1 VNTYPLTSVY
11 TNYFKYYSLDLY
23 NKGETM
29 KKLTSLILVFCLIFG
44 GIGAVAYQKTETNG
58 QFLTT
63 VKLNTSQ
70 INFEEKGTEY
80 LQISFSENENFLL
93 SPGKP
98 ILPKIIQT
106 YEIPFGATNIEVNVK
121 TQNVYTKTIEKQI
134 QPSPAP
140 LPLSPIDT
148 MQKRVG
154 KDIELYQS
162 NNPFPSQW
170 YDFNVGVGV
179 NEHFEH
185 VTFVTVH
192 LYPIQYTPAK
202 NLITVAETAE
212 IDISY
217 EVPDTNPF
225 PLTSAYDLVI
235 ITPSSFSDALQPFID
250 HKNSYG
256 VETFIKNTEEI
267 YDEYDGID
275 EAEQIKYFIKDA
287 IETLDIKY
295 VLLVGG
301 LKSTIYGKPKDNA
314 NIGSSGWH
322 VPVRYSNVRASGD
335 PGFISDLYY
344 ADIYK
349 EGGEFDNWDSDG
361 DGILAEWYAIE
372 GTYDAEEF
380 PEDIIDYAPDV
391 AVGRLA
397 CSDAKE
403 VTDLVNKIISYE
415 TTTYGQDW
423 FKKMVAYSG
432 DGFLDQFDLNI
443 QWDTSEITDGE
454 YTICAQSFNDEDEEG
469 PIDEIHVT
477 VDKTVASNI
486 TFNHDDHLNPVFENG
501 YPAPPI
507 AEIVSVSEGN
517 TIGNTDVEYEPS
529 EGLAYCNT
537 LFWWANISYVD
548 EVLTIRG
555 KSYDPKPYGNLTSIH
570 VWVENNEG
578 EVVFSDWRHD
588 LLQYYEGE
596 WVTGAEEE
604 NGRGGALY
612 YMPEDFDKEIVWC
625 SKGNFN
631 GPDDIISSFS
641 EGWGFAFFSGHGSP
655 GYWGDQ
661 YPGIPGNR
669 QFGSV
674 HGLVVSNIQTRPP
687 FITDKP
693 LWPMKELANTNQL
706 PVTVVGG
713 CHNSQFNVSLFTS
726 AMDLWILI
734 LTGRQLG
741 MWTYGSLVP
750 QCWSWYMV
758 QLPNTGSIATIG
770 NTGLGWGWEG
780 EFCTIGAGDGWIS
793 SEFFR
798 TYGDHYGQEEFETLG
813 QVYQQTQTSY
823 VNTFKDYTLSECWW
837 FPDFG
842 WDSIDAQAV
851 QQWVLLGDPSL
862 KIGGYE

>member
-1 VNTYPLTSVY
+1 
-11 TNYFKYYSLDLY
+11 
-23 NKGETM
+23 M

-314 NIGSSGWH
+314 NIGSSGWGFRWRWNIGRM
-322 VPVRYSNVRASGD
+322 VCNRRY
-335 PGFISDLYY
+335 L
-344 ADIYK
+344 
-349 EGGEFDNWDSDG
+349 
-361 DGILAEWYAIE
+361 
-372 GTYDAEEF
+372 
-380 PEDIIDYAPDV
+380 
-391 AVGRLA
+391 
-397 CSDAKE
+397 
-403 VTDLVNKIISYE
+403 
-415 TTTYGQDW
+415 
-423 FKKMVAYSG
+423 
-432 DGFLDQFDLNI
+432 
-443 QWDTSEITDGE
+443 
-454 YTICAQSFNDEDEEG
+454 
-469 PIDEIHVT
+469 
-477 VDKTVASNI
+477 
-486 TFNHDDHLNPVFENG
+486 
-501 YPAPPI
+501 
-507 AEIVSVSEGN
+507 
-517 TIGNTDVEYEPS
+517 
-529 EGLAYCNT
+529 
-537 LFWWANISYVD
+537 
-548 EVLTIRG
+548 
-555 KSYDPKPYGNLTSIH
+555 
-570 VWVENNEG
+570 
-578 EVVFSDWRHD
+578 
-588 LLQYYEGE
+588 
-596 WVTGAEEE
+596 
-604 NGRGGALY
+604 
-612 YMPEDFDKEIVWC
+612 
-625 SKGNFN
+625 
-631 GPDDIISSFS
+631 
-641 EGWGFAFFSGHGSP
+641 
-655 GYWGDQ
+655 
-661 YPGIPGNR
+661 
-669 QFGSV
+669 
-674 HGLVVSNIQTRPP
+674 
-687 FITDKP
+687 
-693 LWPMKELANTNQL
+693 
-706 PVTVVGG
+706 
-713 CHNSQFNVSLFTS
+713 
-726 AMDLWILI
+726 
-734 LTGRQLG
+734 
-741 MWTYGSLVP
+741 
-750 QCWSWYMV
+750 
-758 QLPNTGSIATIG
+758 
-770 NTGLGWGWEG
+770 
-780 EFCTIGAGDGWIS
+780 
-793 SEFFR
+793 
-798 TYGDHYGQEEFETLG
+798 
-813 QVYQQTQTSY
+813 
-823 VNTFKDYTLSECWW
+823 
-837 FPDFG
+837 
-842 WDSIDAQAV
+842 
-851 QQWVLLGDPSL
+851 
-862 KIGGYE
+862 